1 MVHPFERILS
11 GQDADKSGAPQPS
24 RRYVLK
30 LAAGGAVAA
39 VTAQA
44 FAQTVTTLAVGEEGG
59 RAKRPPVKTT
69 RRVGEEGGGG
79 AIIGPTPGQ
88 RGQIATYCR
97 NFRTALN
104 TGDVETAAD
113 NLKKLENATKSS
125 KPKNP
130 YRNLVAGY
138 RRQLD
143 AALTGKLKRADRDL
157 ASKKPVP
164 AIKAYRSISRI
175 NGFKQQDQAK
185 AKLAEAAK
193 IDGHD
198 EALAEVQAQELYDTA
213 AKAKGPNKLAIY
225 EQVGKEYG
233 QTPTGKKAAG
243 QAKLL
248 AERLKRN
255 ETAAAG
261 LLKRARK
268 AKGSTQVRLLQTIV
282 SRYPDT
288 PSGKIATEM
297 LPKKIVRPQPPRNL
311 GRPIAT
317 TMAIGEEG

>member
-11 GQDADKSGAPQPS
+11 GQDAGKPDPSRPS

-30 LAAGGAVAA
+30 LAAGGVVAAVAA
-39 VTAQA
+39 QA
-44 FAQTVTTLAVGEEGG
+44 LGQTVTTLAIGEEGG
-59 RAKRPPVKTT
+59 K
-69 RRVGEEGGGG
+69 GS
-79 AIIGPTPGQ
+79 IIGPTPGKREQ
-88 RGQIATYCR
+88 TATYCR
-97 NFRTALN
+97 CFRNALN

-125 KPKNP
+125 KPQNP

-157 ASKKPVP
+157 AAKKPVP
-164 AIKAYRSISRI
+164 AIKAYRAVSRI
-175 NGFKQQDQAK
+175 DGFKQQDQAK
-185 AKLAEAAK
+185 AKLAGAAK
-193 IDGHD
+193 IDGHA
-198 EALAEVQAQELYDTA
+198 EAMAEVQAQELYDTA
-213 AKAKGPNKLAIY
+213 AQAKDPNKLAIY
-225 EQVGKEYG
+225 EQVAKEYDK
-233 QTPTGKKAAG
+233 TPTGKKAAK
-243 QAKLL
+243 QTKLL
-248 AERLKRN
+248 AERLKRD
-255 ETAAAG
+255 EAAAAG

-268 AKGSTQVRLLQTIV
+268 AKGPAQVRLLQTIV

-297 LPKKIVRPQPPRNL
+297 LPRKTPRPLPPRKG